1 MEFVITEYNHCDLIQ
16 ITGRIDSY
24 TAPKLEEAL
33 SVLMADGHYK
43 FVIDL
48 KEVSYL
54 SSSGMLTL
62 INIQK
67 KCKQHNGGEIYLVN
81 VSEKILTSL
90 ELAGFDRLFRF
101 FNDIV
106 TAVGKF

>member
-16 ITGRIDSY
+16 VTGRIDSY
-24 TAPKLEEAL
+24 TAPRLEEAL
-33 SVLMADGHYK
+33 AALLADGHFK

-48 KEVSYL
+48 QEASYL

-62 INIQK
+62 INTQK
-67 KCKQHNGGEIYLVN
+67 KCKQHNGGEIYLAN
-81 VSEKILTSL
+81 VSEKILASL
-90 ELAGFDRLFRF
+90 ELAGFDRLFIF

>member
-16 ITGRIDSY
+16 ILGRIDSY

-33 SVLMADGHYK
+33 AVLMADGHFK

-48 KEVSYL
+48 QGVSYL

-62 INIQK
+62 INTQK
-67 KCKQHNGGEIYLVN
+67 KCQQHNGGEIFLAN
-81 VSEKILTSL
+81 VSERILSSL
-90 ELAGFDRLFRF
+90 ELAGFDRLFKF
-101 FNDIV
+101 FDDIV